1 MPDHGSIRCPTCGH
15 VVVDQGA
22 KFCPHDGTP
31 LLGGAPWRDPLIG
44 AVIDGRYRILVRV
57 GEGGFAIVYHARHER
72 LGIDVAV
79 KVLRPELA
87 HDRHVVARFA
97 REARETSRIDHDNV
111 VRVMDFG
118 CAGRDMHYF
127 VTEYVAGTPLVV
139 ELAGQAG
146 LPPLRV
152 AHITAQVAAGVGRAH
167 ALGIVHRDLKP
178 DNVMLT
184 RRGADADFAKVLDFG
199 IAAAPHAQRL
209 TKPGDIL
216 GTPHYMAP
224 EQWSGGPID
233 ERADIYALGAMVYEM
248 LTGRPP
254 FEGPTALSLLTKHL
268 NDPPPLPT
276 ASLPSLRAGAVFD
289 ELVGRSLAKRPTDR
303 FASMDEV
310 LAVLGRIMSEV
321 GRRSGR
327 LTYSKTA
334 AAAKRAD
341 SIPDATVYQS
351 SPIDVVWDG
360 ATLCDEIRRL
370 HLLRMRRLDEL
381 VLVLWPRGWPAD
393 AAALRSQAE
402 SIETEIEEL
411 SSGIALL
418 EARLEE
424 AWERGREEEAR
435 LRLAVID
442 ANLRMAAALDR
453 LPEQVLTDA
462 GVKLP
467 ERRSAPPPTSEEI
480 ALADEWETERL
491 PRRGSAAQR
500 SLTDTTPDGEAVEDP
515 TEPLRRADHRL
526 ASHHRRQQRDEQM
539 IREKIAAGVGRLGAL
554 EKRVAPIYEKLAA
567 VVRRESAR
575 RPDLRP
581 AVVAFAQID
590 GALAAYQALLDALE
604 TGD

>member
-1 MPDHGSIRCPTCGH
+1 MGETGTNRCPTCGH
-15 VVVDQGA
+15 VVADVGA
-22 KFCPHDGTP
+22 RFCPHDGTP
-31 LLGGAPWRDPLIG
+31 LQGGTPWRDPLIG

-79 KVLRPELA
+79 KVLRSELA
-87 HDRHVVARFA
+87 HDRQVVARFA

-139 ELAGQAG
+139 EVAGKGG

-167 ALGIVHRDLKP
+167 ALNIVHRDLKP
-178 DNVMLT
+178 ENVMLT

-199 IAAAPHAQRL
+199 IATAPQGTRL
-209 TKPGDIL
+209 TKPGDVL

-224 EQWSGGPID
+224 EQWNGGPVD
-233 ERADIYALGAMVYEM
+233 ARADVYALGAMVYEM
-248 LTGRPP
+248 LTGKPP
-254 FEGPTALSLLTKHL
+254 FDGPTSIALFTKHVS
-268 NDPPPLPT
+268 DPPPMPT
-276 ASLPSLRAGAVFD
+276 AALPSLRAGAAFD
-289 ELVGRSLAKRPTDR
+289 ELVGRAMSKRPDER
-303 FASMDEV
+303 YASMDEV
-310 LAVLGRIMSEV
+310 LVVLGRIMSEV

-327 LTYSKTA
+327 VTYGKTA

-341 SIPDATVYQS
+341 SVPDPTVYQS

-381 VLVLWPRGWPAD
+381 VAVLWPRGWPAD
-393 AAALRSQAE
+393 AAALRVQAE
-402 SIETEIEEL
+402 SIENEIEEL
-411 SSGIALL
+411 SSNIALL

-462 GVKLP
+462 GARLP
-467 ERRSAPPPTSEEI
+467 ERRSSPPEAIEDTERFRRGASGERSLSDTSPDAPP
-480 ALADEWETERL
+480 
-491 PRRGSAAQR
+491 
-500 SLTDTTPDGEAVEDP
+500 VEDP
-515 TEPLRRADHRL
+515 TEPLRRADQRL
-526 ASHHRRQQRDEQM
+526 ASHHRKQQRDEVQ
-539 IREKIAAGVGRLGAL
+539 IREKIAAGVARLGAL

-575 RPDLRP
+575 KSELRP
-581 AVVAFAQID
+581 AVLAFTQID

-604 TGD
+604 TSE